1 MIALINPPGFKS
13 LSGLQTHAPNPPL
26 GLAYVAGALKA
37 AGLPYRV
44 IDAAGEALHQIRA
57 YPDRPDFLVQ
67 GLLPD
72 EVIARI
78 PAGTRAIGITCL
90 FSSLWPV
97 ARDLAARARR
107 RFPEAVLVLGGEHGT
122 AVPEFVLD
130 TSTFDVVVLGEGEET
145 AVELFRAV
153 LNGQP
158 YRALPGIAYAEG
170 GRIVTNGLSPRKKQ
184 VDEIAWPD
192 WDSFPIE
199 AYIAGDQMNGLN
211 MGRSMPLLAT
221 RGCPYQCTFCS
232 SPTMWTQRYLP
243 RSPREVV
250 DEIARYRSRYRISNV
265 DFQDLTAIVNRKWA
279 LEFSRELTERD
290 LGVTW
295 QMPSGTRSEVF
306 DEEVTAWLYR
316 SGCRAL
322 SFAPESGDPGML
334 AKIKKQV
341 DLDHMVSAIRSTVR
355 QGFSL
360 SCFFV
365 IGFPEDTPGTLRN
378 TLRLIR
384 RLALLGID
392 EVSVAKFVPY
402 PGSATFRR
410 LCAEGKI
417 ALGDDFF
424 ISPMDMFSAKSRSW
438 CDRVSA
444 RRLYWTMVWMY
455 VNFFAISFLR
465 RPLRPFRIIAKALL
479 TGHEESRYAKWLL
492 DRLYARRRWR
502 REARHVEPAP
512 EAGLERTRA

>member
-37 AGLPYRV
+37 AALPYRV
-44 IDAAGEALHQIRA
+44 IDAAGEALHQIRV
-57 YPDRPDFLVQ
+57 YPERPDFMVQ

-72 EVIARI
+72 EVIDRV

-90 FSSLWPV
+90 FSSLWPIV
-97 ARDLAARARR
+97 RDLAARARD
-107 RFPEAVLVLGGEHGT
+107 RFPDATLVLGGEHGT
-122 AVPEFVLD
+122 AVPEYVLQ
-130 TSTFDVVVLGEGEET
+130 TSAFDVVVLGEGEET
-145 AVELFRAV
+145 AVALFGAICDGRS
-153 LNGQP
+153 
-158 YRALPGIAYAEG
+158 YRDVPGLAYTDG
-170 GRIVTNGLSPRKKQ
+170 SRVVNTGLSPRKKQ

-192 WDSFPIE
+192 WDTFPIE

-232 SPTMWTQRYLP
+232 SPSMWTQRYIP
-243 RSPREVV
+243 RAPAAVA
-250 DEIARYRSRYRISNV
+250 DEIAFYRQTYRIENV
-265 DFQDLTAIVNRKWA
+265 DFQDLTAIVNRTWA
-279 LEFSRELTERD
+279 LEFARELVSRD

-306 DEEVTAWLYR
+306 DDEVTDWLYR

-322 SFAPESGDPGML
+322 SFAPESGDPAML
-334 AKIKKQV
+334 ARIKKQV
-341 DLDHMVSAIRSTVR
+341 DLDHMIAAIRSTVR

-365 IGFPEDTPGTLRN
+365 IGFPDETRGSLRA

-384 RLALLGID
+384 RLAVLGLD

-402 PGSATFRR
+402 PGSAMFRR
-410 LCAEGKI
+410 LVAEGRI
-417 ALGDDFF
+417 ALNDEFF
-424 ISPMDMFSAKSRSW
+424 IAPMDMFSAKSRSY
-438 CDRVSA
+438 CDAVSS
-444 RRLYWTMVWMY
+444 RRLYWTMMWMY
-455 VNFFAISFLR
+455 VNFFAIAFVC
-465 RPLRPFRIIAKALL
+465 RPLRPLRIIAKALL

-492 DRLYARRRWR
+492 DRLFTRRRWR
-502 REARHVEPAP
+502 REAVPAAMP
-512 EAGLERTRA
+512 HAEGLARKRA

>member
-1 MIALINPPGFKS
+1 MITLVNPPGFKS

-26 GLAYVAGALKA
+26 GLAYVAAAIRA
-37 AGLPYRV
+37 AGLPYTV
-44 IDAAGEALHQIRA
+44 IDAAGEALGQIRA

-72 EVIARI
+72 EIVARI
-78 PAGTRAIGITCL
+78 PADTRAIGITCL
-90 FSSLWPV
+90 FSSLWPIV
-97 ARDLAARARR
+97 RDLAARMRQ
-107 RFPEAVLVLGGEHGT
+107 RFPAAVLVLGGEHAT
-122 AVPEFVLD
+122 AVPEFVLQ
-130 TSTFDVVVLGEGEET
+130 TSAFDVVVLGEGEET
-145 AVELFRAV
+145 AVGLFRAV
-153 LNGQP
+153 LESRS
-158 YRALPGIAYAEG
+158 YADLPGIAFVADG
-170 GRIVTNGLSPRKKQ
+170 VVKTNGLSPRTKQ
-184 VDEIAWPD
+184 VDEIARPD
-192 WDSFPIE
+192 WDAFPIE

-243 RSPREVV
+243 RSPKAVV
-250 DEIARYRSRYRISNV
+250 DEIADYQAKYRIENV

-279 LEFSRELTERD
+279 LEFARELVDRK

-306 DEEVTAWLYR
+306 DEEVTSWLYR

-322 SFAPESGDPGML
+322 SFAPETGDPAML
-334 AKIKKQV
+334 KIIRKQV
-341 DLDHMVSAIRSTVR
+341 DLDHMVEAIRSTVR

-365 IGFPEDTPGTLRN
+365 IGFPDETRASLRK

-384 RLALLGID
+384 RLAVLGLD

-402 PGSATFRR
+402 PGSAMFRR
-410 LCAEGKI
+410 LLAEQKI
-417 ALGDDFF
+417 ALGDDFL
-424 ISPMDMFSAKSRSW
+424 IAPMDMFSAKSSSY
-438 CDRVSA
+438 CEGVSA

-455 VNFFAISFLR
+455 VNFFAISFLC
-465 RPLRPFRIIAKALL
+465 RPLRPLRIIAKALL

-502 REARHVEPAP
+502 REAAHAP
-512 EAGLERTRA
+512 